1 MLRTIIVEPSDVMR
15 SLPEYVVAQM
25 LGWEFYSTVSGLQ
38 AWELVQRVQP
48 DLVIAEG
55 HMRDLDGL
63 ELACRMQGHLSLSSV
78 PVVLIDVLEAEAKAA
93 GVAATITKPF
103 GVEALVRTLTQVLDG
118 R

>member
-1 MLRTIIVEPSDVMR
+1 MGVGTEGP
-15 SLPEYVVAQM
+15 
-25 LGWEFYSTVSGLQ
+25 
-38 AWELVQRVQP
+38 QP

-55 HMRDLDGL
+55 YIRDLDGL
-63 ELACRMQGHLSLSSV
+63 ELARRMQGHPSLSSV

-103 GVEALVRTLTQVLDG
+103 GVEALVKTLTKVLDQ